1 MPRLFSS
8 VTKTLSLKKMNFA
21 LNYWK
26 SLTLKWPGTTDIIRS
41 TAIRLLEELVGCS
54 DSEDL
59 GMKE

>member
-8 VTKTLSLKKMNFA
+8 VTKTLSYKKMNFA

-41 TAIRLLEELVGCS
+41 TAIRLLDGGSSRPLRQ
-54 DSEDL
+54 
-59 GMKE
+59 